1 MLLPQIRP
9 GLVTA
14 VIFVSIP
21 MLGEYVTPL
30 LVGGTKGVMVGNLVA
45 NFFDTGEYSRGAAA
59 ALLIA
64 AFVVAILIVFRRSL
78 DVAVTDDA

>member
-1 MLLPQIRP
+1 
-9 GLVTA
+9 
-14 VIFVSIP
+14 

-64 AFVVAILIVFRRSL
+64 AFVVAILVVFRRSL
-78 DVAVTDDA
+78 DLAGGERA